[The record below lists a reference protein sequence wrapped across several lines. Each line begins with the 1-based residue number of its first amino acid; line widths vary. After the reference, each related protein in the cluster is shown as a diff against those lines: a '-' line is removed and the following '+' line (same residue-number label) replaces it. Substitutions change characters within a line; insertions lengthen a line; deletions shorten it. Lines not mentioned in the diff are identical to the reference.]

1 MSPLTNFV
9 GSRVRRLRKL
19 RGFSQEALAELV
31 HVSPETISNIERAHH
46 PPTLATLE
54 RILKALDVTAAEFF
68 RAAIDDIDDSNE
80 P

>member
-1 MSPLTNFV
+1 MFSLANFV

-19 RGFSQEALAELV
+19 RGFSQEVLAELV
-31 HVSPETISNIERAHH
+31 HVSPETISNVERAQH

-68 RAAIDDIDDSNE
+68 GAAADDNDDSNE